1 MSFTRKR
8 LAAIGI
14 EAEKHDE
21 IINMYLEEINPVKEE
36 RDSLKAERD
45 ELKEKADKA
54 DVLQKELDAI
64 KDDGYKEKYENLNK
78 EHNEFVKKVELEK
91 SHSAKEAAFKEV
103 LKDIGITEDKN
114 VAKVLKYS
122 NIDEL
127 ELDDKGKLV
136 NAKDIAKNVK
146 EEWSNEITTHST
158 KGADVANPPA
168 NNGGSGKKT
177 REEILAIKDRL
188 ERQKA
193 IAENHELFGF

>member
-1 MSFTRKR
+1 MDIDGAK
-8 LAAIGI
+8 I
-14 EAEKHDE
+14 DE
-21 IINMYLEEINPVKEE
+21 IINAHMDTVNALKEE
-36 RDSLKAERD
+36 RDSLKAKAEKSD
-45 ELKEKADKA
+45 EYQKELETA
-54 DVLQKELDAI
+54 QKELDKL
-64 KDDGYKEKYENLNK
+64 KDGDLQGKFDALNK
-78 EHNEFVKKVELEK
+78 EYENFKTQVENEKTRA
-91 SHSAKEAAFKEV
+91 SKEAAFKEV

-177 REEILAIKDRL
+177 KEEILAIKDRL

>member
-1 MSFTRKR
+1 MDIDGAK
-8 LAAIGI
+8 I
-14 EAEKHDE
+14 DE
-21 IINMYLEEINPVKEE
+21 IINAHMDTVNALKEE
-36 RDSLKAERD
+36 RDSLKAKAEKSD
-45 ELKEKADKA
+45 EYQKELETA
-54 DVLQKELDAI
+54 QKELDKL
-64 KDDGYKEKYENLNK
+64 KDGDLQGKFDALNK
-78 EHNEFVKKVELEK
+78 EYENFKTQVENEKTRA
-91 SHSAKEAAFKEV
+91 SKEAAFKEV

-177 REEILAIKDRL
+177 KEEILAIKDRG

>member
-1 MSFTRKR
+1 MALTRKM
-8 LAAIGI
+8 LSAMDIDGAKI
-14 EAEKHDE
+14 DE
-21 IINMYLEEINPVKEE
+21 IINAHMDTVNALKEE
-36 RDSLKAERD
+36 RDSLKAKAEKSD
-45 ELKEKADKA
+45 EYQKELETA
-54 DVLQKELDAI
+54 QKELDKL
-64 KDDGYKEKYENLNK
+64 KDGDLQGKYDALNK
-78 EHNEFVKKVELEK
+78 EYENFKTQVENEKTR
-91 SHSAKEAAFKEV
+91 ATKEAAFKEV

-177 REEILAIKDRL
+177 KEEILAIKDRG